1 MSEEEKPLTREEAQ
15 ARISALVRDA
25 EAAYDKMY
33 DVHDPRDAKW
43 QYELAYDWL
52 RDAAKIERE
61 LGLEEDAMAHEA
73 RAQHI
78 RTVYRHQFMMPPD
91 LSA

>member
-1 MSEEEKPLTREEAQ
+1 MTTPDIDPEREAKLFQ
-15 ARISALVRDA
+15 IAKLVKDA
-25 EAAYDKMY
+25 EEAYDKMY
-33 DVHDPRDAKW
+33 DAHHPRDAKW

-52 RDAAKIERE
+52 HDAAKQLRE
-61 LGLEEDAMAHEA
+61 LDLEDVALTLET

-91 LSA
+91 LS